1 MKSIKPIDEQLEFEL
16 QNKIQENLHKIKRLI
31 RSYNVTLKMLLPSLA
46 ALKLDDDNYDE
57 DGEFS
62 GQDDVDK
69 ISQDIKSRYNNNI
82 RDVIEAVS
90 DIYTSV
96 IQLGNTVDLDA
107 FSKKNIK
114 ERYYSDGYLQ
124 CFVDIYNK
132 FKELRSRL

>member
-107 FSKKNIK
+107 FDKKNVK

-124 CFVDIYNK
+124 CFADIYNK
-132 FKELRSRL
+132 FKELRTNL